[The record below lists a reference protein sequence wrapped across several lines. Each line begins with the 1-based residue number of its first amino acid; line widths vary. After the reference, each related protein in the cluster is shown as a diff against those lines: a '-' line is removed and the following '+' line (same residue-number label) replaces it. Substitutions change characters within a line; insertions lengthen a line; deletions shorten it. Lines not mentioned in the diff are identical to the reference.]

1 MDCLR
6 IYSKTVQFT
15 LLLGSTV
22 QCTNDCR
29 FSDQAT
35 VRWTHKSYCRA
46 VFIQADEEEWN
57 QLQVWKRGKD
67 FALSTKGRGRKLE
80 ELLHSRAEWEIWKG
94 SVGKNKRKWIR
105 VWLWGIIKKGHS
117 TNNRNNKISY
127 ISKNFRQIK
136 YALRVFFP
144 QSNNYRLIQ
153 RFDFNKSKAK
163 QGAHVLKRR
172 TYITFI

>member
-1 MDCLR
+1 MLFNQVQWWTESFMDCLR

-29 FSDQAT
+29 FSEQST

-46 VFIQADEEEWN
+46 VFIQGDEEEWN

-67 FALSTKGRGRKLE
+67 FALSSKGRGRKLE

-105 VWLWGIIKKGHS
+105 VWLRGIIKKGHS

-127 ISKNFRQIK
+127 ISKDFK
-136 YALRVFFP
+136 
-144 QSNNYRLIQ
+144 SNTL
-153 RFDFNKSKAK
+153 
-163 QGAHVLKRR
+163 
-172 TYITFI
+172 